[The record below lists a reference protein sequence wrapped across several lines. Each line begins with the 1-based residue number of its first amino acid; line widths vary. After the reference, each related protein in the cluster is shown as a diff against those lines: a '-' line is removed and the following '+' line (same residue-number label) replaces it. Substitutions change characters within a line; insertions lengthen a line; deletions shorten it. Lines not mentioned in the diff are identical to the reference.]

1 MRLSQLLRHTARR
14 LSGLG
19 GTPPPSQTEWGESM
33 NDPTSVSSVGDDTL
47 RVRLSASRTGPGEE
61 RATRGSLRPCLFLD
75 PGYRPSSHALATQG
89 SMI

>member
-47 RVRLSASRTGPGEE
+47 RVRLSASRTGPGVA